1 MSGHILELSS
11 NVERKRVVYCNRYGL
26 EITGE
31 LYYSKGANLNQKHPT
46 LIVGAPYGGVKEK
59 DLVYMEMN
67 WHRKDLLY

>member
-31 LYYSKGANLNQKHPT
+31 LYYSKGADLKQKHPT
-46 LIVGAPYGGVKEK
+46 LIVGAPYGGVKE
-59 DLVYMEMN
+59 
-67 WHRKDLLY
+67 